1 MAVIELTQ
9 ENYQKEVIESDKPV
23 LIDFF
28 ATWCGPCKM
37 VSPVVDQI
45 ANERPDIKVCKLD
58 VDKNLDLARTFQVMS
73 VPTLVAMKNGKMI
86 NKIIGAM
93 PKAQILKMFDCFRE
107 KPLSDGREGF
117 ALSSIFKNKPFIGIA
132 NFCISIIQTPFCI
145 HIIIRV
151 NMSMNKI
158 PGLIVIK
165 QCPEHLKSPM
175 G

>member
-37 VSPVVDQI
+37 VSPVVDEI

-73 VPTLVAMKNGKMI
+73 VPTLVAMKNGEMI

-93 PKAQILKMFDCFRE
+93 PKAQIFKMFD
-107 KPLSDGREGF
+107 
-117 ALSSIFKNKPFIGIA
+117 
-132 NFCISIIQTPFCI
+132 
-145 HIIIRV
+145 
-151 NMSMNKI
+151 
-158 PGLIVIK
+158 
-165 QCPEHLKSPM
+165 
-175 G
+175 

>member
-37 VSPVVDQI
+37 VSPVVDEI

-73 VPTLVAMKNGKMI
+73 VPTLVAMKNGEII

-93 PKAQILKMFDCFRE
+93 PKAQILKMFD
-107 KPLSDGREGF
+107 
-117 ALSSIFKNKPFIGIA
+117 
-132 NFCISIIQTPFCI
+132 
-145 HIIIRV
+145 
-151 NMSMNKI
+151 
-158 PGLIVIK
+158 
-165 QCPEHLKSPM
+165 
-175 G
+175 

>member
-28 ATWCGPCKM
+28 DTWCGPCKM

-93 PKAQILKMFDCFRE
+93 PKAQILKMFD
-107 KPLSDGREGF
+107 
-117 ALSSIFKNKPFIGIA
+117 
-132 NFCISIIQTPFCI
+132 
-145 HIIIRV
+145 
-151 NMSMNKI
+151 
-158 PGLIVIK
+158 
-165 QCPEHLKSPM
+165 
-175 G
+175 

>member
-45 ANERPDIKVCKLD
+45 ANERTDIKVCKLD

-93 PKAQILKMFDCFRE
+93 PKAQILKMFD
-107 KPLSDGREGF
+107 
-117 ALSSIFKNKPFIGIA
+117 
-132 NFCISIIQTPFCI
+132 
-145 HIIIRV
+145 
-151 NMSMNKI
+151 
-158 PGLIVIK
+158 
-165 QCPEHLKSPM
+165 
-175 G
+175 

>member
-93 PKAQILKMFDCFRE
+93 PKAHILKMFD
-107 KPLSDGREGF
+107 
-117 ALSSIFKNKPFIGIA
+117 
-132 NFCISIIQTPFCI
+132 
-145 HIIIRV
+145 
-151 NMSMNKI
+151 
-158 PGLIVIK
+158 
-165 QCPEHLKSPM
+165 
-175 G
+175 

>member
-28 ATWCGPCKM
+28 ATWSGPCKM
-37 VSPVVDQI
+37 VSPVVDEI

-73 VPTLVAMKNGKMI
+73 VPTLVAMKNGEMI

-93 PKAQILKMFDCFRE
+93 PKAQILKMFD
-107 KPLSDGREGF
+107 
-117 ALSSIFKNKPFIGIA
+117 
-132 NFCISIIQTPFCI
+132 
-145 HIIIRV
+145 
-151 NMSMNKI
+151 
-158 PGLIVIK
+158 
-165 QCPEHLKSPM
+165 
-175 G
+175 

>member
-37 VSPVVDQI
+37 VSPVVDEI

-73 VPTLVAMKNGKMI
+73 VPTLVAMKNGEMI

-93 PKAQILKMFDCFRE
+93 PKAQILKMFD
-107 KPLSDGREGF
+107 
-117 ALSSIFKNKPFIGIA
+117 
-132 NFCISIIQTPFCI
+132 
-145 HIIIRV
+145 
-151 NMSMNKI
+151 
-158 PGLIVIK
+158 
-165 QCPEHLKSPM
+165 
-175 G
+175 

>member
-37 VSPVVDQI
+37 VSPVVDEI

-73 VPTLVAMKNGKMI
+73 VPTLVAMKNGEII

-93 PKAQILKMFDCFRE
+93 PKAQILKMF
-107 KPLSDGREGF
+107 
-117 ALSSIFKNKPFIGIA
+117 N
-132 NFCISIIQTPFCI
+132 
-145 HIIIRV
+145 
-151 NMSMNKI
+151 
-158 PGLIVIK
+158 
-165 QCPEHLKSPM
+165 
-175 G
+175 

>member
-37 VSPVVDQI
+37 VSPVVDEI

-73 VPTLVAMKNGKMI
+73 VPTLVAMKNGEMI
-86 NKIIGAM
+86 NKIIGAR
-93 PKAQILKMFDCFRE
+93 PKAQILKMFD
-107 KPLSDGREGF
+107 
-117 ALSSIFKNKPFIGIA
+117 
-132 NFCISIIQTPFCI
+132 
-145 HIIIRV
+145 
-151 NMSMNKI
+151 
-158 PGLIVIK
+158 
-165 QCPEHLKSPM
+165 
-175 G
+175 